1 MILFNEMGLS
11 TEIQSAVE
19 ELGYEQPTPIQEKVV
34 PFLLENKQDM
44 VALAQ
49 TGTGKTAAF
58 GLPIIQQI
66 DTTKKSIQALILSP
80 TRELAM
86 QIGNDLKTYSKH
98 VKNFRIAVVYGGSD
112 IRAQIS
118 ELERGAQI
126 VVGTPGRMLDLIKRR
141 KLRVNEI
148 RWVVLDE
155 ADEMLSMGFK
165 DDLDAIL
172 ENSPDEKQTLLFSA
186 TMPREIVN
194 ISKKYMKDIFEISV
208 GRKNMGAD
216 NVEHHYYLVQARDRY
231 LALKRVADVNPNIYG
246 IIFCRTRVET
256 KDVAEKLMQDGYN
269 ADALHGDLSQAQRDH
284 VMARFRGKH
293 LQMLVATDVA
303 ARGLDVNDLTHV
315 INYNLPDDPE
325 IYIHRSGRTG
335 RAGKNGI
342 SVTLIHLREKG
353 KLKQVE
359 RTVNKPFIKKIVPSG
374 KEICGKQLFS
384 LIDGVEK
391 VEVNEIQIAEFM
403 PVIYKKLAWLEREEL
418 IKHFVSVEFN
428 RFLEYYANAPDL
440 NVDESRHNTRD
451 YDRGERRGRDNR
463 RSRDGR
469 GGRGD
474 RDWGR
479 DRGPRGERSDRDRS
493 RGGRGD
499 RGGRSD
505 RDRDRR
511 SRGGYEFS
519 RFFFNMGKK
528 NGINKR
534 TIIDL
539 INDKTP
545 GKSVEIGSIEVLK
558 GFSFFEVDKKYE
570 GEIIRAFKDA
580 TYKGERIGIDLA
592 KGK

>member
-1 MILFNEMGLS
+1 MGLS
-11 TEIQSAVE
+11 TEIQSAIE

-34 PFLLENKQDM
+34 PFLLESKQDM

-66 DTTKKSIQALILSP
+66 DTAKKSIQALILSP

-86 QIGNDLKTYSKH
+86 QIANDLKTYSKN
-98 VKNFRIAVVYGGSD
+98 VKNLRIAVVYGGSD

-118 ELERGAQI
+118 EINRGVQI
-126 VVGTPGRMLDLIKRR
+126 VVGTPGRTLDLIKRR
-141 KLRVNEI
+141 NLNFNEI
-148 RWVVLDE
+148 SWVVLDE

-216 NVEHHYYLVQARDRY
+216 NVEHHYYLIQARDRY
-231 LALKRVADVNPNIYG
+231 LALKRIADVNPNIYG
-246 IIFCRTRVET
+246 IIFCRTRAET
-256 KDVAEKLMQDGYN
+256 KDVADKLMQDGYN

-359 RTVNKPFIKKIVPSG
+359 RTVNKPFIKKDVPSG

-384 LIDGVEK
+384 LIDRVEK

-428 RFLEYYANAPDL
+428 RFLEYYANAPDI
-440 NVDESRHNTRD
+440 NVDESRHSDRD
-451 YDRGERRGRDNR
+451 YDRGERRGRNDRGRDDRGGRGDRNR
-463 RSRDGR
+463 GRDRGPRGDRNDRDRDRGGRGDRNNDR

-474 RDWGR
+474 RD
-479 DRGPRGERSDRDRS
+479 RGA
-493 RGGRGD
+493 
-499 RGGRSD
+499 
-505 RDRDRR
+505 
-511 SRGGYEFS
+511 RGGYEFS

-528 NGINKR
+528 NGISKR

-570 GEIIRAFKDA
+570 GEIISAFKDA